1 MNWLTNRTRQIGVAF
16 LLISSIAANTSAM
29 SASFQTIDRGDHS
42 AIENPLAEVYRTD
55 VDFASFWA
63 RHTRNTW
70 EAPPVPVVDFASQIV
85 AAVFRGTKSSGG
97 YGVEVTSVD
106 EEEGGGGGGDLVVN
120 FLTSDPSPGDMT
132 SMALTQPYHI
142 VKIDHSGGGEVT
154 FEGSGRPPPALP
166 MKFIIAVA
174 KGANKDEVRSKIE
187 AFPAVTNVQDLSSLS
202 IMFVDFDPDKVG
214 VDEAR
219 KMLEGVDGVN
229 SVEQDH

>member
-1 MNWLTNRTRQIGVAF
+1 MNRLTNRTRQIGVAF

-29 SASFQTIDRGDHS
+29 SASFQTIDRGKYS
-42 AIENPLAEVYRTD
+42 AIEDPLAEVYRTEA
-55 VDFASFWA
+55 DFASFWA
-63 RHTRNTW
+63 RHMRNTW

-85 AAVFRGTKSSGG
+85 VAVFRGTKSSGG

-106 EEEGGGGGGDLVVN
+106 EEDGHLTVN

-202 IMFVDFDPDKVG
+202 IMFVDFDTDKVS